1 MLNAIEFYK
10 QFQDSVVENRIH
22 KDGRT
27 FLEIYKTDEPAFTEL
42 VNKTLIKTIIENS
55 GLTAQHEYF
64 RIDTVGWN
72 GRYEALDAKESK
84 QIGLN
89 RHLWDLEI
97 AVEHENNKADWLDEL
112 IKLIHIR
119 CPLKVVIGYNY
130 CDQREEAEKKKL
142 IYAAKCMQMVK
153 AFHTPDQE
161 EYLILLGN
169 GAPKDKRHETYSCFN
184 YRAYLY
190 DYQYKGFKRLK

>member
-10 QFQDSVVENRIH
+10 QFKNSVVENHIH
-22 KDGRT
+22 TDGRT

-42 VNKTLIKTIIENS
+42 VNKTLISDIVKNN

-72 GRYEALDAKESK
+72 GRYLSLDEKEAKEV
-84 QIGLN
+84 GLN
-89 RHLWDLEI
+89 RHLWDLKI

-130 CDQREEAEKKKL
+130 CDQRDEPEKKKL
-142 IYAAKCMQMVK
+142 IYAAECMQRVE
-153 AFHTPDQE
+153 AFHPLDHE
-161 EYLILLGN
+161 EYLIILGN
-169 GAPKDKRHETYSCFN
+169 GAPKDKKHETYNCFD

-190 DYQYKGFKRLK
+190 DYQNKEFERL